1 MSKNNY
7 LALVL
12 PFLFICWN
20 SPALALKT
28 DKDQPIEITAD
39 RAERDE
45 KLGIT
50 IYHGHVEIHQGSMLI
65 EAEHVVIKTPVT
77 HDTTQELEEITT
89 NGKPSHFR
97 QQINEE
103 GDVVD
108 ASAMT
113 IHYRVNDKKVDLV
126 NGATLKQEGRVLT
139 GENISYDIGSQR
151 VTANSGEVSDNPDAR
166 STSRVTVIIPA
177 KTHKSENANTNPA
190 PSPAKPPSP

>member
-1 MSKNNY
+1 MPKNNH
-7 LALVL
+7 LALL
-12 PFLFICWN
+12 LSILFIGWN
-20 SPALALKT
+20 NPVLALKT
-28 DKDQPIEITAD
+28 DKDQPIKIIAD
-39 RAERDE
+39 SAERDE

-97 QQINEE
+97 QQINEA

-126 NGATLKQEGRVLT
+126 NGATLMQEGRVLT

-151 VTANSGEVSDNPDAR
+151 VTANNGEPSDNPDAR

-177 KTHKSENANTNPA
+177 KTHSGESANPA
-190 PSPAKPPSP
+190 PITAKPASP